1 MLTRTDSRMREYTA
15 LPLFAG
21 FSDSDLR
28 QVSRAATR
36 LSAEA
41 GTVLLRQGERGRQF
55 VIVLGGTAEVWR
67 DGRPID
73 EIGAGGYF
81 GEIALIRRI
90 PEPASIIARTAM
102 TIDVIE
108 QRDVVAKQEFATL
121 YADLALLR
129 QRLDLEL
136 DRRLAKWIP
145 PSNAPSPDDATALVL
160 LQSMPPAAVPA
171 ATNNHQP
178 APEPSSLTRWRCATA
193 RRMAV
198 TRYRRVTR

>member
-67 DGRPID
+67 DGQPID

-81 GEIALIRRI
+81 GEIALIRDV
-90 PEPASIIARTAM
+90 PRTA
-102 TIDVIE
+102 T
-108 QRDVVAKQEFATL
+108 
-121 YADLALLR
+121 
-129 QRLDLEL
+129 
-136 DRRLAKWIP
+136 
-145 PSNAPSPDDATALVL
+145 
-160 LQSMPPAAVPA
+160 
-171 ATNNHQP
+171 
-178 APEPSSLTRWRCATA
+178 ATA
-193 RRMAV
+193 RTDVVLYALEREDFLAAV
-198 TRYRRVTR
+198 TGHAPSASAAEQVASARLGSIPTTGAGLPA